1 MSKANNTLEELI
13 IEKLQT
19 QLESHE
25 MKDMLTLH
33 VLPQNLLSVCMT
45 LRDDKELSFDML
57 IDVCGVD
64 YLDYGITHWRTQET
78 TGSGFTRGV
87 NNNREHREILW
98 DKSRFAT
105 VYHLL
110 SIKYNRRIRIHALMP
125 EDLKVPSVVSVW
137 PAANWFEREAFDL
150 FGIEFLEHPDLRRI
164 LTDYGFKGHPFR
176 KDFPLVGNVE
186 LRYDSAEGRCVYHP
200 VSIQPRVNI
209 PKVVRKDSRYH
220 KIAEETKPTGEQHG

>member
-1 MSKANNTLEELI
+1 MIAMSNELEMLVI
-13 IEKLQT
+13 GKLQA
-19 QLESHE
+19 QLESCD
-25 MKDMLTLH
+25 MLDMLTID
-33 VLPQNLLSVCMT
+33 VSPQHLLSVCT
-45 LRDDKELSFDML
+45 LLRDDTELAFDML

-64 YLDYGITHWRTQET
+64 FLDYGVTHWRTEET
-78 TGSGFTRGV
+78 TGSGYSRAV
-87 NNNREHREILW
+87 NTSREHRVILW
-98 DKSRFAT
+98 DKPRFAA

-110 SIKYNRRIRIHALMP
+110 SLKYNRRIRIHAFMP
-125 EDLKVPSVVSVW
+125 DDLIVPSVVSIW

-150 FGIEFLEHPDLRRI
+150 YGIEFSGHPDLRRI

-186 LRYDSAEGRCVYHP
+186 LRYDSAQARCVYGP

-220 KIAEETKPTGEQHG
+220 KIEDEQGKQNG